1 MAVSGIE
8 YDQLSKVQ
16 RLAMLLIVV
25 GPDAAGQILKN
36 FEDGE
41 IEMVCKEINKW
52 SHVPRDLQE
61 KILEE
66 FSEIIGDSL
75 KESVG
80 GFRFA
85 QEALEIARGDYK
97 ANTMLNRIEPG
108 RSATNLMDGVDQLN
122 ARQIYSLINREQA
135 QTIAFVIAN
144 LSKEKAGQVFTM
156 LETSQQDEVVDRI
169 AHLEDYTSEQI
180 SRVATSIKRLTDAGS
195 SSPWHS
201 GGGADAAAEL
211 LKKVTGS
218 IQENI
223 LERLEERDPELTQ
236 TIRNK
241 MFTFDDL
248 IALTVMDLQ
257 KIARDVQTED
267 LILAVRPAA
276 QELRKAFFGA
286 VSKRAAENLKE
297 ELEFMGPVPSKAV
310 EDARAR
316 IIETVRMLEANEQ
329 ISLATGDGG
338 LIE

>member
-8 YDQLSKVQ
+8 YDQLSKIQ

-25 GPDAAGQILKN
+25 GPEAAGQILKN
-36 FEDGE
+36 FEDTE
-41 IEMVCKEINKW
+41 IEMVCKEINRW

-61 KILEE
+61 KILDE

-80 GFRFA
+80 GYRFA
-85 QEALEIARGDYK
+85 KEALEIARGDYK

-108 RSATNLMDGVDQLN
+108 RSATNLMDGVDKLN
-122 ARQIYSLINREQA
+122 ARQIYSLISREQG

-156 LETSQQDEVVDRI
+156 LSSSQQDGVIDRI
-169 AHLEDYTSEQI
+169 ANLEDFTSEQI

-201 GGGADAAAEL
+201 GGGADAATDL
-211 LKKVTGS
+211 LKKVSGE
-218 IQENI
+218 IQESI
-223 LERLEERDPELTQ
+223 LERLEERDPALTE
-236 TIRNK
+236 TIRSK

-248 IALTVMDLQ
+248 IGLPVMDLQ
-257 KIARDVQTED
+257 KGARDVQTED
-267 LILAVRPAA
+267 LILALKAA
-276 QELRKAFFGA
+276 SQELRKAFFGA

-297 ELEFMGPVPSKAV
+297 ELEFMGPVPRKSV
-310 EDARAR
+310 EAAQAR
-316 IIETVRMLEANEQ
+316 IIETVRMLEDQEE

-338 LIE
+338 LVE

>member
-1 MAVSGIE
+1 
-8 YDQLSKVQ
+8 
-16 RLAMLLIVV
+16 MLLIVV
-25 GPDAAGQILKN
+25 GPEAAGQILKN
-36 FEDGE
+36 FEDHE
-41 IEMVCKEINKW
+41 IEMVCKEINRW

-61 KILEE
+61 RILEE

-80 GFRFA
+80 GYDFA
-85 QEALEIARGDYK
+85 QRALEIARGDYK

-108 RSATNLMDGVDQLN
+108 KSATNLMDGVDQLN
-122 ARQIYSLINREQA
+122 ARQIFSLVSREQS

-156 LETSQQDEVVDRI
+156 LTTSQQDEVIDRI
-169 AHLEDYTSEQI
+169 SNLEDYTSEQI
-180 SRVATSIKRLTDAGS
+180 SRVASSIKRLTDAGS

-201 GGGADAAAEL
+201 GGGADAATEL
-211 LKKVTGS
+211 LKKVSGD
-218 IQENI
+218 IQEGI
-223 LERLEERDPELTQ
+223 LERLEERDPAIAQ

-248 IALTVMDLQ
+248 ISLPVMDLQ
-257 KIARDVQTED
+257 KVARDVQTED
-267 LILAVRPAA
+267 LILALKPAS

-297 ELEFMGPVPSKAV
+297 ELEFMGPVPRKTV

-316 IIETVRMLEANEQ
+316 IIETVRMLEDQDE

>member
-1 MAVSGIE
+1 
-8 YDQLSKVQ
+8 
-16 RLAMLLIVV
+16 MLLIVV
-25 GPDAAGQILKN
+25 GPEAAGQILKN
-36 FEDGE
+36 FEDHE
-41 IEMVCKEINKW
+41 IEMVCKEINRW
-52 SHVPRDLQE
+52 THVPRDLQE
-61 KILEE
+61 RILEE

-80 GFRFA
+80 GYDFA
-85 QEALEIARGDYK
+85 QRALEIARGDYK

-108 RSATNLMDGVDQLN
+108 KSATNLMDGVDQLN
-122 ARQIYSLINREQA
+122 ARQIFSLVSREQS

-156 LETSQQDEVVDRI
+156 LTTSQQDEVIDRI
-169 AHLEDYTSEQI
+169 SNLEDYTSEQI
-180 SRVATSIKRLTDAGS
+180 SRVASSIKRLTDAGS

-201 GGGADAAAEL
+201 GGGADAATEL
-211 LKKVTGS
+211 LKKVSGD
-218 IQENI
+218 IQEGI
-223 LERLEERDPELTQ
+223 LERLEERDPAIAQ

-248 IALTVMDLQ
+248 ISLPVMDLQ
-257 KIARDVQTED
+257 KVARDVQTED
-267 LILAVRPAA
+267 LILALKPAS

-297 ELEFMGPVPSKAV
+297 ELEFMGPVPRKTV

-316 IIETVRMLEANEQ
+316 IIETVRMLEDQDE

>member
-25 GPDAAGQILKN
+25 GPEAAGQILKN
-36 FEDGE
+36 FEDHE
-41 IEMVCKEINKW
+41 IEMVCKEINRW
-52 SHVPRDLQE
+52 THVPRDLQE
-61 KILEE
+61 RILDE

-80 GFRFA
+80 GYDFA
-85 QEALEIARGDYK
+85 QRALEIARGDYK

-108 RSATNLMDGVDQLN
+108 KSATNLMDGVDQLN
-122 ARQIYSLINREQA
+122 ARQIFSLVSREQS

-156 LETSQQDEVVDRI
+156 LTTSQQDEVIDRI
-169 AHLEDYTSEQI
+169 SNLEDYTSEQI
-180 SRVATSIKRLTDAGS
+180 SRVASSIKRLTDAGS

-201 GGGADAAAEL
+201 GGGADAATEL
-211 LKKVTGS
+211 LKKVSGD
-218 IQENI
+218 IQEGI
-223 LERLEERDPELTQ
+223 LERLEERDPAIAQ

-248 IALTVMDLQ
+248 ISLPVMDLQ
-257 KIARDVQTED
+257 KVARDVQTED
-267 LILAVRPAA
+267 LILALKPSS

-297 ELEFMGPVPSKAV
+297 ELEFMGPVPRKTV

-316 IIETVRMLEANEQ
+316 IIETVRMLEDQDE

>member
-1 MAVSGIE
+1 
-8 YDQLSKVQ
+8 
-16 RLAMLLIVV
+16 MLLIVV
-25 GPDAAGQILKN
+25 GPEAAGQILKN
-36 FEDGE
+36 FEDQE
-41 IEMVCKEINKW
+41 IEMVCKEINRW
-52 SHVPRDLQE
+52 THVPRDLQE
-61 KILEE
+61 RILDE

-80 GFRFA
+80 GYDFA
-85 QEALEIARGDYK
+85 QRALEIARGDYK

-108 RSATNLMDGVDQLN
+108 KSATNLMDGVDQLN
-122 ARQIYSLINREQA
+122 ARQIFSLVSREQS

-156 LETSQQDEVVDRI
+156 LTTSQQDEVIDRI
-169 AHLEDYTSEQI
+169 SNLEDYTSEQI
-180 SRVATSIKRLTDAGS
+180 SRVASSIKRLTDAGS

-201 GGGADAAAEL
+201 GGGADAATEL
-211 LKKVTGS
+211 LKKVSGD
-218 IQENI
+218 IQEGI
-223 LERLEERDPELTQ
+223 LERLEERDPAIAQ

-248 IALTVMDLQ
+248 ISLPVMDLQ
-257 KIARDVQTED
+257 KVARDVQTED
-267 LILAVRPAA
+267 LILALKPAS

-297 ELEFMGPVPSKAV
+297 ELEFMGPVPRKTV

-316 IIETVRMLEANEQ
+316 IIETVRMLEDQDE

>member
-1 MAVSGIE
+1 
-8 YDQLSKVQ
+8 
-16 RLAMLLIVV
+16 MLLIVV
-25 GPDAAGQILKN
+25 GPEAAGQILKN
-36 FEDGE
+36 FEDQE
-41 IEMVCKEINKW
+41 IEMVCKEINRW
-52 SHVPRDLQE
+52 THVPRDLQE
-61 KILEE
+61 RILEE

-80 GFRFA
+80 GYDFA
-85 QEALEIARGDYK
+85 QRALEIARGDYK

-108 RSATNLMDGVDQLN
+108 KSATNLMDGVDQLN
-122 ARQIYSLINREQA
+122 ARQIFSLVSREQS

-156 LETSQQDEVVDRI
+156 LTTSQQDEVIDRI
-169 AHLEDYTSEQI
+169 SNLEDYTSEQI
-180 SRVATSIKRLTDAGS
+180 SRVASSIKRLTDAGS

-201 GGGADAAAEL
+201 GGGADAATEL
-211 LKKVTGS
+211 LKKVSGD
-218 IQENI
+218 IQEGI
-223 LERLEERDPELTQ
+223 LERLEERDPAIAQ

-248 IALTVMDLQ
+248 ISLPVMDLQ
-257 KIARDVQTED
+257 KVARDVQTED
-267 LILAVRPAA
+267 LILALKPSS

-297 ELEFMGPVPSKAV
+297 ELEFMGPVPRKTV

-316 IIETVRMLEANEQ
+316 IIETVRMLEDQDE

>member
-1 MAVSGIE
+1 
-8 YDQLSKVQ
+8 
-16 RLAMLLIVV
+16 MLLIVV
-25 GPDAAGQILKN
+25 GPEAAGQILKN
-36 FEDGE
+36 FEDQE
-41 IEMVCKEINKW
+41 IEMVCKEINRW
-52 SHVPRDLQE
+52 THVPRDLQE
-61 KILEE
+61 RILEE

-80 GFRFA
+80 GYDFA
-85 QEALEIARGDYK
+85 QRALEIARGDYK

-108 RSATNLMDGVDQLN
+108 KSATNLMDGVDQLN
-122 ARQIYSLINREQA
+122 ARQIFSLVSREQS

-156 LETSQQDEVVDRI
+156 LTTSQQDEVIDRI
-169 AHLEDYTSEQI
+169 SNLEDYTSEQI
-180 SRVATSIKRLTDAGS
+180 SRVASSIKRLTDAGS

-201 GGGADAAAEL
+201 GGGADAATEL
-211 LKKVTGS
+211 LKKVSGD
-218 IQENI
+218 IQEGI
-223 LERLEERDPELTQ
+223 LERLEERDPAIAQ

-248 IALTVMDLQ
+248 ISLPVMDLQ
-257 KIARDVQTED
+257 KVARDVQTED
-267 LILAVRPAA
+267 LILALKPAS

-297 ELEFMGPVPSKAV
+297 ELEFMGPVPRKTV

-316 IIETVRMLEANEQ
+316 IIETVRMLEDQDE

>member
-8 YDQLSKVQ
+8 YDQLSKIQ

-25 GPDAAGQILKN
+25 GPEAAGQILKN
-36 FEDGE
+36 FEDSE
-41 IEMVCKEINKW
+41 IEMVCKEINRW
-52 SHVPRDLQE
+52 THVPRDLQE
-61 KILEE
+61 RILEE

-80 GFRFA
+80 GYDFA
-85 QEALEIARGDYK
+85 QRALEIARGDYK

-108 RSATNLMDGVDQLN
+108 KSATNLMDGVDQLN
-122 ARQIYSLINREQA
+122 SRQIFSLISREQA

-156 LETSQQDEVVDRI
+156 LTTTQQDEVIDRI
-169 AHLEDYTSEQI
+169 ANLEDYTSEQI
-180 SRVATSIKRLTDAGS
+180 SRVASSIKRLTDAGA

-201 GGGADAAAEL
+201 GGGADAATEL
-211 LKKVTGS
+211 LKKVS
-218 IQENI
+218 SDIQESI
-223 LERLEERDPELTQ
+223 LERLEERDPNIAQ
-236 TIRNK
+236 AIRNK

-248 IALTVMDLQ
+248 ISLPVMDLQ
-257 KIARDVQTED
+257 KVARDVQTED
-267 LILAVRPAA
+267 LILALKPAS

-297 ELEFMGPVPSKAV
+297 ELEFMGPVPRKAV
-310 EDARAR
+310 DDARAR
-316 IIETVRMLEANEQ
+316 IIETVRMLEDQEE

>member
-1 MAVSGIE
+1 
-8 YDQLSKVQ
+8 
-16 RLAMLLIVV
+16 MLLIVV
-25 GPDAAGQILKN
+25 GPEAAGQILKN
-36 FEDGE
+36 FEDQE
-41 IEMVCKEINKW
+41 IEMVCKEINRW

-61 KILEE
+61 RILEE

-80 GFRFA
+80 GYDFA
-85 QEALEIARGDYK
+85 QRALEIARGDYK

-108 RSATNLMDGVDQLN
+108 KSATKLMDGVDQLN
-122 ARQIYSLINREQA
+122 ARQIFSLVSREQS

-156 LETSQQDEVVDRI
+156 LTTSQQDEVIDRI
-169 AHLEDYTSEQI
+169 SNLEDYTSEQI
-180 SRVATSIKRLTDAGS
+180 SRVASSIKRLTDAGS

-201 GGGADAAAEL
+201 GGGADAATEL
-211 LKKVTGS
+211 LKKVSGD
-218 IQENI
+218 IQEGI
-223 LERLEERDPELTQ
+223 LERLEERDPAIAQ

-248 IALTVMDLQ
+248 ISLPVMDLQ
-257 KIARDVQTED
+257 KVARDVQTED
-267 LILAVRPAA
+267 LILALKPSS

-297 ELEFMGPVPSKAV
+297 ELEFMGPVPRKTV

-316 IIETVRMLEANEQ
+316 IIETVRMLEDQDE